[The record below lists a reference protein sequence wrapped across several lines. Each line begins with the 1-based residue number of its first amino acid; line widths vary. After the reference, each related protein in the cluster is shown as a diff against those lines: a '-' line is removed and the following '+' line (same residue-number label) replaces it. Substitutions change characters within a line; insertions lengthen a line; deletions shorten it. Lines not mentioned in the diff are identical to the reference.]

1 MRKQYTP
8 NFKSN
13 VVLDL
18 FKEDKSLSEAAA
30 EYSVHVNQLRRWR
43 KQAKEG
49 LPDIFN
55 REKQISLA
63 EFKKKE
69 QETHNLYAEI
79 GRLTTE
85 LTWLK
90 KKGGC

>member
-1 MRKQYTP
+1 MRKQYSP
-8 NFKSN
+8 NFKSK

-18 FKEDKSLSEAAA
+18 LREDKTLNEAAA

-43 KQAKEG
+43 QQAKDG
-49 LPDIFN
+49 LPDIFS
-55 REKQISLA
+55 REKQISMA
-63 EFKKKE
+63 ELKKKE
-69 QETHNLYAEI
+69 AEIHNLYAEI

-90 KKGGC
+90 KKGIG